1 MSTPLPESAG
11 GPKSLNSGLFFLKY
25 ILRIFD
31 LDVDHVVNLLLIK
44 MEVDVFHVEWYA
56 AKAKRE
62 WLKHCLRVFHDR
74 RVLGS
79 LSLVLL

>member
-1 MSTPLPESAG
+1 M
-11 GPKSLNSGLFFLKY
+11 FLEY
-25 ILRIFD
+25 CLRIFY